1 MRIVVNDL
9 AGVDFVSS
17 LMLPDT
23 MEVQLS
29 AKMGSLYVSR
39 VNEFQVIEQKWIMTS
54 SWIAPSRW
62 QFRSYLQVKLDRS
75 KYLGYSSSAS
85 RWRHQSKAKQH

>member
-39 VNEFQVIEQKWIMTS
+39 VNEFQVIEQNGS
-54 SWIAPSRW
+54 
-62 QFRSYLQVKLDRS
+62 
-75 KYLGYSSSAS
+75 
-85 RWRHQSKAKQH
+85 